1 MSLQV
6 SKATLDWQTLNNAQT
21 QTLTRRGTT
30 YYVDAVSGVD
40 TRLGKSWRKAFLT
53 MAKAFSVIT
62 SGDTIVFSGKIKE
75 QLETPAGVFDVA
87 VVGTGN
93 RPRHADTHPTATS
106 GKAAATWTTPDSP
119 TAATPLVRV
128 QQQGWLFDNILFAG
142 PTGVSNS
149 NASIELYRTDEA
161 LGSPAGS
168 VERDASHL
176 TVQNCRFASGYKHIN
191 DVGGCYGVKIAGNRF
206 VNHTL
211 WAILGVGNIGV
222 GQSNWEIYDN
232 DFDSNAVATANHVKI
247 AGFACRI
254 HDNTFDDG
262 GLPDTTVVLNTNNGG
277 GANNRVYGNHFQ
289 TVTGSF
295 NTPDVVGCA
304 TDFWNPNYSFDTLE
318 TGIPA

>member
-6 SKATLDWQTLNNAQT
+6 NKSTLDLQFSNNAQT
-21 QTLTRRGTT
+21 QLLTRRGTT

-53 MAKAFSVIT
+53 MAKAFSVVG
-62 SGDTIVFSGKIKE
+62 SGDTIVFSGKIRE
-75 QLETPAGVFDVA
+75 QLETPAGIFDVSVIGA
-87 VVGTGN
+87 GN

-106 GKAAATWTTPDSP
+106 GKAAATWTTPASP

-128 QQQGWLFDNILFAG
+128 QQQGWLFENILFAG
-142 PTGVSNS
+142 PTDAHAL

-161 LGSPAGS
+161 LLSGT

-176 TVQNCRFASGYKHIN
+176 TVQHCRFASGYKHIN
-191 DVGGCYGVKIAGNRF
+191 DVGGCYGVKIAHNEF
-206 VNHTL
+206 VSHVL

-222 GQSNWEIYDN
+222 GQSHWDIVGN

-254 HDNTFDDG
+254 HENTFDDG
-262 GLPDTTVVLNTNNGG
+262 GAPDTTVVLNTNNGG
-277 GANNRVYGNHFQ
+277 GANNRVWNNHFQ

-295 NTPDVVGCA
+295 NPPDVVGAA